1 MARIVMRTAI
11 GPHEVTVGSE
21 TTFICG
27 CGLSKNQPF
36 CDDSHKLTR
45 GEEANKLY
53 WYDDSGQR
61 HEVADD
67 FRGIRTF

>member
-1 MARIVMRTAI
+1 MSR
-11 GPHEVTVGSE
+11 PVT
-21 TTFICG
+21 
-27 CGLSKNQPF
+27 K
-36 CDDSHKLTR
+36 
-45 GEEANKLY
+45 GEEAYKLY